1 MPFVILLDMA
11 RNKLAGTTKGNSNSA
26 KHYQNNPKSKKKKDK
41 YNKKYNSTLFRKLY
55 RAFLN
60 ALNKKK
66 GKKGD
71 GKDVSHTKSGNT
83 VLEPQSKNRARNREK
98 K

>member
-1 MPFVILLDMA
+1 MVWLNHLKK
-11 RNKLAGTTKGNSNSA
+11 RNNS
-26 KHYQNNPKSKKKKDK
+26 HYAENPESKKKKDE
-41 YNKKYNSTLFRKLY
+41 YNKKYGSTLSRKLY

-71 GKDVSHTKSGNT
+71 GKDISHTKAGGT
-83 VLEPQSKNRARNREK
+83 VLESQSKNRARNRGK

>member
-1 MPFVILLDMA
+1 MA
-11 RNKLAGTTKGNSNSA
+11 RNKLAGKINGKSKSS
-26 KHYQNNPKSKKKKDK
+26 KHYAENPESRKKKDE
-41 YNKKYNSTLFRKLY
+41 YNKKYGASLSRKLY

-71 GKDVSHTKSGNT
+71 KKDVSHTKGGGT
-83 VLEPQSKNRARNREK
+83 VLESQSKNRARNRGK

>member
-1 MPFVILLDMA
+1 MA
-11 RNKLAGTTKGNSNSA
+11 RNKLAGKINGKSKSS
-26 KHYQNNPKSKKKKDK
+26 KHYANNPESKKKKNQYD
-41 YNKKYNSTLFRKLY
+41 KKYGATLARKLY
-55 RAFLN
+55 RSFLN

-71 GKDVSHTKSGNT
+71 GKDVSHTKAGGT
-83 VLEPQSKNRARNREK
+83 VLEAQSKNRARNRGK

>member
-1 MPFVILLDMA
+1 MA
-11 RNKLAGTTKGNSNSA
+11 RNKLAGTKVGKSKSA
-26 KHYQNNPKSKKKKDK
+26 KYYQDNPDAKKKKDEYNAK
-41 YNKKYNSTLFRKLY
+41 YGASLSRKLY

-60 ALNKKK
+60 AMNKKK

-71 GKDVSHTKSGNT
+71 GKDVSHTKKGGT
-83 VLEPQSKNRARNREK
+83 TLEPQGKNRARNRGK